1 MPDEEAYRKKLE
13 ITQGHLSSVVEIMEF
28 GCGTDTA
35 PLIHAAFVRHVHAI
49 NISEKI
55 IEIPKGE
62 ATFSLSNTSCLGES
76 IAHLKSITPVGKL
89 VSIMSMIKNFT
100 VQENLKTG

>member
-1 MPDEEAYRKKLE
+1 MPDSKNCWGRMAECYSKRPMPDEEAYRKKLE
-13 ITQGHLSSVVEIMEF
+13 ITQGHLSSVMEIMEF

-49 NISEKI
+49 DISEKT

-62 ATFSLSNTSCLGES
+62 ATFSCQ
-76 IAHLKSITPVGKL
+76 TPVVLAKA
-89 VSIMSMIKNFT
+89 
-100 VQENLKTG
+100 